1 MELIS
6 SLESAVIA
14 LSALAHES
22 RLTIFRTLVQAGPS
36 GMRVGD
42 LGSTLE
48 IPGATLSHHVNQL
61 KTSGL
66 VNATRSGREIIL
78 RADYQAMNGL
88 LSYLSE
94 NCCQGT
100 VTTADSSG
108 CGPTV
113 CDDAVPGHDRTPPST
128 ARSKN
133 K

>member
-1 MELIS
+1 MGLNVG
-6 SLESAVIA
+6 LENAVGA

-36 GMRVGD
+36 GMRVGE
-42 LGSTLE
+42 LGSTLA

-66 VNATRSGREIIL
+66 VSATRSGREIIL
-78 RADYQAMNGL
+78 RADYQAMDGL

-100 VTTADSSG
+100 GTTGDSSG
-108 CGPTV
+108 CDPPV
-113 CDDAVPGHDRTPPST
+113 CNSAAPGGAAPAGDST
-128 ARSKN
+128 
-133 K
+133 

>member
-1 MELIS
+1 MDLNI
-6 SLESAVIA
+6 SLENAVGA

-42 LGSTLE
+42 LGSTLA

-100 VTTADSSG
+100 GTTADSSG
-108 CGPTV
+108 CDPAV
-113 CDDAVPGHDRTPPST
+113 CDGAAPGGAAPAADST
-128 ARSKN
+128 
-133 K
+133 